1 MKINT
6 LLCLSLLCMS
16 KKLIWIVTGVMT
28 FALIALIV
36 IQFFWIRRAV
46 EIKEIQFVQLVNRA
60 LSQIT
65 HRLEMQDAMFQIN
78 KQFFSIDWNANWYGN
93 DTIIIDQFESRGYY
107 YRSNDNTNYSY
118 NKQYIITNNGEETNV
133 IIIEGD
139 SIIHSSKKPLK
150 REKWKSRIDYNIKE
164 INKLKSRFN
173 NNFYNRASFVDSVL
187 IKMMTEPTKIEQR
200 LDEVFL
206 DSIIKYEFENHGIDI
221 KYEYAILDPARSYS
235 IKTAGFNPKSSGYL
249 FKRNIFPNDFRG
261 SSNYL
266 QLYFP
271 KQRQSI
277 FLSLGFMNFSTL
289 ILTLIL
295 IFGFSFTIY
304 VIFKQKKLSEMKTD
318 FLNNMTHELKTP
330 ISTISLASQMLKDK
344 SIVKEEASMD
354 HISHII
360 EDETKRLSYQ
370 VEKVLHMAVF
380 EKGQIKLNLAELDLN
395 AIVGIVISNFELQV
409 KNRNGR
415 IVTYLDAENSIIKAD
430 EVHLSNVLFNLLD
443 NAIKYCY
450 EEPSIVVGTKNVK
463 NEIVF
468 YIEDNGI
475 GISKENLTR
484 IFDKFYR
491 VHTGNIHNVKGFG
504 LGLSYVKKII
514 DEHQGKLKIESELKK
529 GSKFEIFLPL
539 EINKT

>member
-1 MKINT
+1 
-6 LLCLSLLCMS
+6 MS
-16 KKLIWIVTGVMT
+16 KKLIWIVTGIMT

-36 IQFFWIRRAV
+36 IQSFWIRRAI

-78 KQFFSIDWNANWYGN
+78 KQFFSIDWNSKWYGN
-93 DTIIIDQFESRGYY
+93 DTLILDQIESQGYY
-107 YRSNDNTNYSY
+107 YESSNNENYSY
-118 NKQYIITNNGEETNV
+118 NKQLIITNDGNETDV
-133 IIIEGD
+133 IIFDGD

-150 REKWKSRIDYNIKE
+150 KRKKEPRVDYNNKE
-164 INKLKSRFN
+164 ISKLKSRFN

-187 IKMMTEPTKIEQR
+187 VKMMTEPPKIEQR
-200 LDEVFL
+200 LDKVFL
-206 DSIIKYEFENHGIDI
+206 DSIIKYEFKNHGIDI
-221 KYEYAILDPARSYS
+221 KYEYAVLDPARGYN
-235 IKTAGFNPKSSGYL
+235 IKTAGFNPKSFGYL
-249 FKRNIFPNDFRG
+249 FKRNLFPNDFGG

-271 KQRQSI
+271 KQKQSI

-289 ILTLIL
+289 ILTLLI

-318 FLNNMTHELKTP
+318 FINNMTHELKTP
-330 ISTISLASQMLKDK
+330 ISTISLASQMIKDK

-360 EDETKRLSYQ
+360 EEETKRLSYQ

-380 EKGQIKLNLAELDLN
+380 EKGQIKLNLDELDLN
-395 AIVGIVISNFELQV
+395 ALVGIVTSNFELQV

-415 IVTYLDAENSIIKAD
+415 IVTYLDAENSVIEAD

-443 NAIKYCY
+443 NAIKYCH

-463 NEIVF
+463 NDIVF
-468 YIEDNGI
+468 YVEDNGI
-475 GISKENLTR
+475 GISKENLNR

-491 VHTGNIHNVKGFG
+491 VHTGNVHNVKGFG

-514 DEHQGKLKIESELKK
+514 DEHQGRLKLESELKK
-529 GSKFEIFLPL
+529 GSKFEIYLPV
-539 EINKT
+539 ENKDD

>member
-1 MKINT
+1 
-6 LLCLSLLCMS
+6 MS
-16 KKLIWIVTGVMT
+16 KKLIWVVTGVMT
-28 FALIALIV
+28 FALMALIV
-36 IQFFWIRRAV
+36 IQSFWIRRAI

-78 KQFFSIDWNANWYGN
+78 NQFFSIDWNANWYGN
-93 DTIIIDQFESRGYY
+93 DTLIVDQFKSQVYY
-107 YRSNDNTNYSY
+107 YESKDGANYSY
-118 NKQYIITNNGEETNV
+118 NKQFIITNNGDETDV
-133 IIIEGD
+133 VIIEGD
-139 SIIHSSKKPLK
+139 SIIHASKKPLVRGKGK
-150 REKWKSRIDYNIKE
+150 RRLDYSSKE

-173 NNFYNRASFVDSVL
+173 SNFYNRALFVDSVL

-200 LDEVFL
+200 LDKVFL
-206 DSIIKYEFENHGIDI
+206 DSLIKYEFENHGVDI
-221 KYEYAILDPARSYS
+221 KYEYAVLNPSKGYS
-235 IKTAGFNPKSSGYL
+235 FKTSGFNSKSSGFL
-249 FKRNIFPNDFRG
+249 FKRNLFPNDFRG
-261 SSNYL
+261 SSNYI

-271 KQRQSI
+271 KQKQSI

-289 ILTLIL
+289 LLTLIL

-318 FLNNMTHELKTP
+318 FINNMTHELKTP

-344 SIVKEEASMD
+344 SIVKDESSMD
-354 HISHII
+354 HISNII
-360 EDETKRLSYQ
+360 EDETKRLTYQ

-380 EKGQIKLNLAELDLN
+380 EKGQIKLNLNELDLN
-395 AIVGIVISNFELQV
+395 TLVGIVTSNFELQI

-415 IVTYLDAENSIIKAD
+415 IVTYLDAENSIINAD

-443 NAIKYCY
+443 NAIKYCH

-475 GISKENLTR
+475 GISKENLNR

-491 VHTGNIHNVKGFG
+491 VHTGNVHNVKGFG

-514 DEHQGKLKIESELKK
+514 EEHQGHLKVESELKK
-529 GSKFEIFLPL
+529 GSKFKIYLPL
-539 EINKT
+539 NSLNET